1 MGDDE
6 DSGGG
11 KAIAAIALACVLV
24 VALPIVLVA
33 ALTGTVIDKDQCG
46 TGPQIMA
53 QGVSGPTG
61 VTLAGL
67 SERQLAQARNVVAI
81 GKKRN
86 LPESVI
92 KANLYAEATESSYRN
107 LANPNVPES
116 LTFPH
121 DGEGTDHDSVGP
133 NQLRAGIWGSVGMA
147 TLMNPT
153 YQINWFYD
161 QAVKIPGYE
170 HMDSAELSQAV
181 ERSGPNAYSKSVE
194 LGNAI
199 FEKFKDVDPGETG
212 TSASDGGASPS
223 CAGESSFT
231 PGGPFGQNVI
241 AAAKK
246 WLGTPY
252 SWGGGN
258 QYGPTFGIS
267 DGGGAGDAH
276 GDTTHKGFDCSGLT
290 LYAVYAASG
299 GKILLPHFT
308 GDHSNPG
315 QLYDPRGK
323 EIPLDQKQPGDL
335 IYFGAGGNTHHVG
348 IYYGKENG
356 QDMLLN
362 APESGKTVSIMPL
375 SSWNGEQMYVR
386 RFG

>member
-1 MGDDE
+1 MSEGEGSNGGMMG
-6 DSGGG
+6 GL
-11 KAIAAIALACVLV
+11 IVACILV

-33 ALTGTVIDKDQCG
+33 ALTGTAIDADKCG
-46 TGPQIMA
+46 GGPQILA

-67 SERQLAQARNVVAI
+67 NEKQLAQARNVVAI

-86 LPESVI
+86 MPESVI
-92 KANLYAEATESSYRN
+92 KSNLYAEATESGFKNY
-107 LANPNVPES
+107 ANSNVPES
-116 LTFPH
+116 LKFPH
-121 DGEGTDHDSVGP
+121 DAVGSDFDSVGP
-133 NQLRAGIWGSVGMA
+133 NQLRASIWGSVGMA

-161 QAVKIPGYE
+161 QASKIPGYQQ
-170 HMDSAELSQAV
+170 MDAAALSQAV
-181 ERSGPNAYSKSVE
+181 EQSQPNAYGNSVSMGDA
-194 LGNAI
+194 LY
-199 FEKFKDVDPGETG
+199 EKFKDVDPGTVE
-212 TSASDGGASPS
+212 ASTTGGAAASS
-223 CAGESSFT
+223 CASQSFT
-231 PGGPFGQNVI
+231 PGGPFGENVI
-241 AAAKK
+241 AAAKR

-258 QYGPTFGIS
+258 QFGPTFGIS
-267 DGGGAGDAH
+267 DGGGAGDAN

-323 EIPLDQKQPGDL
+323 DIPFDQKQPGDL

-375 SSWNGEQMYVR
+375 SGWNGEQMYVR